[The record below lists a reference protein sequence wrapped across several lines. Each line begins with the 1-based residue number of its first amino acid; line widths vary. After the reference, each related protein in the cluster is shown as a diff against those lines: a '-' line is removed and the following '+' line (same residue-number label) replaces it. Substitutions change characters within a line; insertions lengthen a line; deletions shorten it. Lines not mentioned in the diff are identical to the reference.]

1 MTRST
6 ASRSEPAFSGVF
18 SLTFLTV
25 VALGLVA
32 YHARGFLPAARGGAA
47 PVVEPLPVAPAGP
60 LDADESATIRLFEEA
75 SPAVVYIE
83 TKRRRLDTWRQ
94 LTQDVP
100 QGSGSGFLWDER
112 HVVTNLHVVK
122 DGTIYRVRL
131 QDGSAYD
138 ARLIGYAADYDLAVL
153 EVELPRERVRSL
165 PLGRSAELKVGQ
177 KSYAIGYPFG
187 LEQTL
192 TTGVISGLGREIES
206 QSGLLIRGVIQTDAA
221 INPGNSGGPLLDSSG
236 RLIGINT
243 AIATPSGANT
253 GVGFA
258 VPVDTVN
265 RIVPRILREGRVE
278 RAGLGI
284 NLGPDLWARDA
295 ELEGAVV
302 AFVQPGGSA
311 ARAGLVGAS
320 ETSEGELLLGDV
332 IQAVDGTPIRRSEDL
347 YHALESYKIGDEVS
361 VTVSRPTRAGRVQE
375 ELRVR
380 LIALAARAR

>member
-1 MTRST
+1 MQRSSD
-6 ASRSEPAFSGVF
+6 SRSEPAFSGVF

-25 VALGLVA
+25 VVLGLAA
-32 YHARGFLPAARGGAA
+32 YHARGLLPAALGGAA
-47 PVVEPLPVAPAGP
+47 PAAEPLPVAPARP
-60 LDADESATIRLFEEA
+60 LDVDEEATIRLFEEA

-83 TKRRRLDTWRQ
+83 TKSRRLDSWRRLSQ
-94 LTQDVP
+94 EVP

-131 QDGSAYD
+131 QDGSGYD
-138 ARLIGYAADYDLAVL
+138 ARLVGYAMDYDLAVL
-153 EVELPRERVRSL
+153 EVELPRARVRTL
-165 PLGRSAELKVGQ
+165 PLGESATLRVGQ

-192 TTGVISGLGREIES
+192 TTGVLSGLGREIES

-221 INPGNSGGPLLDSSG
+221 INPGNSGGPLLDSGG

-278 RAGLGI
+278 RAGLGV

-295 ELEGAVV
+295 ALEGAVV
-302 AFVQPGGSA
+302 AVVQPGSSA
-311 ARAGLVGAS
+311 ARAGLLGAS

-332 IQAVDGTPIRRSEDL
+332 IQALDGTPIRRSEDL
-347 YHALESYKIGDEVS
+347 YHALESYKVGDEVS
-361 VTVSRPTRAGRVQE
+361 LTVSRPTRDGRVQQ
-375 ELRVR
+375 ELSVR